1 MISSPTRSAAT
12 SKTLCDAAMTDQL
25 IDALAY
31 IIIAFVGV
39 MLVWAIVGM
48 VGDLVDLMWRR
59 KIDDLKK
66 ENAEL
71 KKQLEEKEKEK

>member
-1 MISSPTRSAAT
+1 
-12 SKTLCDAAMTDQL
+12 MTDQL

>member
-1 MISSPTRSAAT
+1 
-12 SKTLCDAAMTDQL
+12 MTDQL

-39 MLVWAIVGM
+39 MLVWVIVGM

-71 KKQLEEKEKEK
+71 KKQLEEKEKEKKK

>member
-1 MISSPTRSAAT
+1 
-12 SKTLCDAAMTDQL
+12 MTDQL

-39 MLVWAIVGM
+39 MLVWTIVGM

-71 KKQLEEKEKEK
+71 KKQLEEKEKEKKK

>member
-1 MISSPTRSAAT
+1 
-12 SKTLCDAAMTDQL
+12 MTDQL

-48 VGDLVDLMWRR
+48 VGDLVDLMLRR

-71 KKQLEEKEKEK
+71 KKQLEEKEKEKKK

>member
-1 MISSPTRSAAT
+1 
-12 SKTLCDAAMTDQL
+12 MTNQL

-39 MLVWAIVGM
+39 MLVWAIVGL

-71 KKQLEEKEKEK
+71 KKQLEEKEKEKKK

>member
-1 MISSPTRSAAT
+1 
-12 SKTLCDAAMTDQL
+12 MTDQL

-71 KKQLEEKEKEK
+71 KKQLEEKEKEKKK